1 VAAKFTYN
9 DIVCVKPTITVW
21 FDVPG
26 SKTPGPRVGERACI
40 YGVQELGRAPFA
52 EGAVYGIEFEDGD
65 SIEVHEADLELIE
78 PASGKS

>member
-21 FDVPG
+21 HDVPG
-26 SKTPGPRVGERACI
+26 SKKPGPRIGERAWI
-40 YGVQELGRAPFA
+40 YAILELGRPPFA
-52 EGAVYGIEFEDGD
+52 KGIVYGMEFEDGD

-78 PASGKS
+78 RAS